1 MTPVSPV
8 QETWLEMIDLS
19 LSSNNNDTG
28 QWVIIQ
34 YGFWTGCCSIIL
46 IVCSD
51 DS

>member
-28 QWVIIQ
+28 QCVVQSVWISGQDVVQ
-34 YGFWTGCCSIIL
+34 
-46 IVCSD
+46 
-51 DS
+51 